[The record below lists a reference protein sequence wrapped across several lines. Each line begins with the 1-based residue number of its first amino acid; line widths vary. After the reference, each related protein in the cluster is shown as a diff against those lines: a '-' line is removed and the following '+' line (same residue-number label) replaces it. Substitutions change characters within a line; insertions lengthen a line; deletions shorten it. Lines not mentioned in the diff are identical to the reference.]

1 MDSKKGQLYQIEDK
15 KLRLQREK
23 EINKM
28 WHDVMERLN
37 REKEFQEIYENKL
50 LNVIA
55 EANQLKNR
63 EIDESNKKKLLEDL
77 KQNKKDY
84 QIE

>member
-23 EINKM
+23 EIDKM

-37 REKEFQEIYENKL
+37 REKEFQEIYEIKL
-50 LNVIA
+50 LKVIA
-55 EANQLKNR
+55 GANQLKNR
-63 EIDESNKKKLLEDL
+63 EIDESIKKKLLEVSE
-77 KQNKKDY
+77 KNKKDY